1 MSFSRLLQYC
11 RQRISAIV
19 LRSMQ
24 ILTQL
29 RKLDALTE
37 EEKEFLTARRNSVE
51 PCKADWRN
59 GSKQLARKQCASRG
73 CRAYNRFP
81 TPAYLTSAIGLRAEV
96 HWSTAMTANP
106 AVREQRVTPDHIRS
120 KKGRERITFVTAYDF
135 PTAKLADEAGFD
147 MVLVGDTL
155 AEVVLGHETT
165 LPVSFETMLHHT
177 SAARRAIKR
186 ALLVADL
193 PYGTYHA
200 SEEDAVRFGVR
211 FVKEG
216 GAQAV
221 KLEGGRKRL
230 DVIRRMLDAE
240 IPMMGHIGLTPQSL
254 HRMGGYKVQGRLGA
268 DIETLLLDAI
278 ALDKAGVF
286 AMVLEGIPREVAK
299 TISAEVSAPTLGI
312 GAGPDCDGQVL
323 VLNDLLGL
331 TFKRPAK
338 FVRQYFNG
346 ESEIGSA
353 LARFK
358 ADVESGDYPADAES
372 YHLSADLQSHLPEIL
387 KRISNSE

>member
-1 MSFSRLLQYC
+1 
-11 RQRISAIV
+11 
-19 LRSMQ
+19 
-24 ILTQL
+24 
-29 RKLDALTE
+29 
-37 EEKEFLTARRNSVE
+37 
-51 PCKADWRN
+51 
-59 GSKQLARKQCASRG
+59 
-73 CRAYNRFP
+73 
-81 TPAYLTSAIGLRAEV
+81 
-96 HWSTAMTANP
+96 MTAHP
-106 AVREQRVTPDHIRS
+106 AGREERVTPGHIRS
-120 KKGRERITFVTAYDF
+120 KKGRQRITFVTAYDF

-155 AEVVLGHETT
+155 AEVVLGHDTT

-177 SAARRAIKR
+177 SAARRGIKR

-230 DVIRRMLDAE
+230 NVIRRMLDAE
-240 IPMMGHIGLTPQSL
+240 IPMMGHIGLTPQSV

-268 DIETLLLDAI
+268 DIETLLLDAV

-286 AMVLEGIPREVAK
+286 AIVLEGIPCEVAK
-299 TISAEVSAPTLGI
+299 IISEEVSTPTLGI
-312 GAGPDCDGQVL
+312 GAGSDCDGQVL
-323 VLNDLLGL
+323 VLNDILGL
-331 TFKRPAK
+331 TFKQPAK
-338 FVRQYFNG
+338 FVRQYLNG
-346 ESEIGSA
+346 TSDIGSA

-358 ADVESGDYPADAES
+358 ADVELGTYPADAES
-372 YHLSADLQSHLPEIL
+372 YHLSPDLQSQLAEIV
-387 KRISNSE
+387 KRIRNSASNQTGHGFSVS